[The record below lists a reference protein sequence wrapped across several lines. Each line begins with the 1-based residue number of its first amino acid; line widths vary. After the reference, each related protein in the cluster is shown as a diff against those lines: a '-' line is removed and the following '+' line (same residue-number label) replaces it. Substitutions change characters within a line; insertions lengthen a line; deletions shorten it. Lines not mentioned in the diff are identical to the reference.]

1 MFLKAYFTH
10 VPDSVGGCVQ
20 GVRLLARALKD
31 GACPRLQELGL
42 EKVCKGNSG
51 LEALADVW
59 GSGQAQCA
67 YTIKRLEMGKHTHW
81 SHLCVESN
89 RSPLWGLTAGCS
101 CGLIPTVPVC
111 WLLVQANVV
120 WGCVGCVRW
129 CVPCCAGRAVS
140 WSTWAWA

>member
-1 MFLKAYFTH
+1 M
-10 VPDSVGGCVQ
+10 PDSVGGCVQ

-67 YTIKRLEMGKHTHW
+67 YTIKRLEMGKHIT
-81 SHLCVESN
+81 
-89 RSPLWGLTAGCS
+89 GFT
-101 CGLIPTVPVC
+101 CG
-111 WLLVQANVV
+111 
-120 WGCVGCVRW
+120 VGK
-129 CVPCCAGRAVS
+129 
-140 WSTWAWA
+140 